1 MADLSGLYRNDNIAA
16 ISTGGG
22 TSAIAIIR
30 CSGASIINAITEVFR
45 PKNRSINIVEMR
57 GYRQVYGY
65 IYDNKTVVD
74 DVVVSIYK
82 APNSFTGEDAVEINC
97 HGSVYIQAKIM
108 QLLMNMGIRP
118 AQPGEFTMRAFS
130 NGKFDLAQA
139 EAIADLID
147 SHSEASHKV
156 AMRHLKGNYSKKI
169 QTLREDLLNF
179 ASLLELELDFSEED
193 IEFADRSGF
202 LNLIQII
209 EETII
214 QLIDSYKIGKVLK
227 TGIPV
232 AIVGKPN
239 VGKSTLLNFLLEEDK
254 AITSPIPGTTRD
266 VIEDTMVIKGYL
278 FRFIDTAGIR
288 QSEDEVEN
296 LGIERTFQ
304 KMDQASI
311 IIFITDNEGFTN
323 EDMNKIAELES
334 KDKIILKI
342 KNKIDLNT
350 QPPEVDNDI
359 IPISAKNLINTGKI
373 IETLVHEV
381 EKYNINENTIV
392 TSARHIDALR
402 YTQKDLVSIR
412 EGFQN
417 QIPTDL
423 IAIDVRNALQNL
435 GEITGEITTDDLLGN
450 IFGKFCIGK

>member
-193 IEFADRSGF
+193 VEFADRSGF

>member
-45 PKNRSINIVEMR
+45 PKNRSINIVEMK

-193 IEFADRSGF
+193 VEFADRSGF

-402 YTQKDLVSIR
+402 CTQKDLVSIR